1 MNQLL
6 NTYRHASRQRIN
18 HEKSSSFFFS
28 KGCPENLREE
38 VKGLLQVPKEAL
50 SAKHS
55 GLPSD
60 VGTSKNGAFK
70 YLKDYLWSKVQG
82 WIEKTMSSAHK
93 DRSVGENS
101 GPGNSSL
108 SNVLL

>member
-1 MNQLL
+1 M
-6 NTYRHASRQRIN
+6 RSHPV
-18 HEKSSSFFFS
+18 FFS

-50 SAKHS
+50 SAKYF

-70 YLKDYLWSKVQG
+70 YLKDYLWSKVQE
-82 WIEKTMSSAHK
+82 WIEKTMSSARK
-93 DRSVGENS
+93 DQSVGENS

-108 SNVLL
+108 FNVLL